1 MELDSEKNN
10 PTISELVSS
19 MKNVLHLQAIYYYFI
34 LRYPILSNTIPNYDN
49 ISKKFLSISGS

>member
-49 ISKKFLSISGS
+49 ISK